1 MIAWSIYLTF
11 AGAFALLVLPRQLA
25 RWIALLTAIAGSAVT
40 FAASAHCFGNEPGFK
55 SIIDVPWISSLGIH
69 YRLAQDGISLA
80 MTLVTGLT
88 AISAV
93 LMSWNVER
101 RQNEFFFWLLLVI
114 GGSYGVFLSADLFL
128 FIVFYELVIV
138 PKYFLIATWGST
150 NKAYGAMKLTLYSFL
165 GGAMVIISLIAA
177 AVQGHSFNL
186 MELSAYS
193 FQPGFQAWAFP
204 VMFLGF
210 AILAGLWP
218 FHTWAPTG
226 HVAAPTAGSML
237 LAGVVMKLGAYGA
250 LRVAM
255 NLFPSGYQLWRGSFA
270 ILALIGICY
279 AAGVALR
286 QRDLKFVIGY
296 SSVSHMG
303 FVMLGLVT
311 ANYLGAG
318 GAVLQM
324 FSHGIIAG
332 LLFSVVGRMIYERT
346 HTRDLPVLATLNLN
360 KAIPFAAV
368 TFVIASAASMGLP
381 GFSGFAAEITILL
394 GIWKAYP
401 WMIAIVS
408 GGMVLTAAFTLRAL
422 KLSFFG
428 EAAPVGG
435 AHPEALEP
443 ITLAEKLGATLLI
456 LATLVVGLYPKLL
469 LDSILPSIKA
479 MRWMHP

>member
-11 AGAFALLVLPRQLA
+11 IGAFALLVLPRQLA
-25 RWIALLTAIAGSAVT
+25 RWIALLTAIAGSGVT
-40 FAASAHCFGNEPGFK
+40 FIAANQYVGTDPGFK
-55 SIIDVPWISSLGIH
+55 SLVQIPWISSLGIH
-69 YRLAQDGISLA
+69 YHLALDGISLA

-93 LMSWNVER
+93 LMSWNVSK

-150 NKAYGAMKLTLYSFL
+150 NKAYGAMKLTLYSFF
-165 GGAMVIISLIAA
+165 GGAMVIIALIAA
-177 AVQGHSFNL
+177 AVQGHSFDL
-186 MELSAYS
+186 IQLSSHS
-193 FQPGFQAWAFP
+193 FAPGFQAWAFP

-210 AILAGLWP
+210 AVLAGLWP

-255 NLFPSGYQLWRGSFA
+255 NLFPDGYQLWKGAFA

-332 LLFSVVGRMIYERT
+332 LLFSVVGRMIYERA
-346 HTRDLPVLATLNLN
+346 HTRDLPVLATMGLS
-360 KAIPFAAV
+360 KAIPFAAF
-368 TFVIASAASMGLP
+368 TFVIASAASMGIP
-381 GFSGFAAEITILL
+381 GFSGFTAEITILL
-394 GIWKAYP
+394 GIWKAFP
-401 WMIAIVS
+401 WMVAIVAC
-408 GGMVLTAAFTLRAL
+408 GMVMTAAFTLRAL

-428 EAAPVGG
+428 ESSAAS
-435 AHPEALEP
+435 AHSEPLEP
-443 ITLAEKLGATLLI
+443 ITLPEKLGASVLMV
-456 LATLVVGLYPKLL
+456 ATLVVGLCPKLL

-479 MRWMHP
+479 MRWMHS